1 MIDLEFANDVIH
13 LHNMEWQE
21 NLLLYHQL
29 EGKESLIVEPRSTYS

>member
-21 NLLLYHQL
+21 NLLHYHQL